1 MARRPNAQRKQVR
14 RVAAW
19 IYVVINPIIE
29 SLQRELS
36 LLDSA
41 NLTWRPRTNQCEM
54 IKTIQ
59 EYVDS
64 TQWPNFQDFVA
75 EHPESALITAFR
87 RHDSQLDKLNTAA
100 KEVFVWLLNSKMFL
114 DAFEAGLAQ
123 YEAQRPSMGLP
134 AQPLAEME
142 NQVRE
147 EAAQHVINNT
157 QTLPSHYV
165 ISSFWNFTGRNLLAL
180 RNAPEFLPLLRSKD
194 TLGET
199 SATLKKALEY
209 YRLKLSRDYDVP
221 AARVPGLSFEE

>member
-1 MARRPNAQRKQVR
+1 MAKRPDAQRKQVR

-75 EHPESALITAFR
+75 EHPASPLIAAFR

-100 KEVFVWLLNSKMFL
+100 KEVFVWLLNSKIFL

-123 YEAQRPSMGLP
+123 YEAQRPAMKLP
-134 AQPLAEME
+134 AQPLAEMK
-142 NQVRE
+142 NDVRE
-147 EAAQHVINNT
+147 EAAQHIINNT

-165 ISSFWNFTGRNLLAL
+165 ISGFWSLAGRNLLAL
-180 RNAPEFLPLLRSKD
+180 RNAPEFLPLHRSKD
-194 TLGET
+194 KLVET
-199 SATLKKALEY
+199 SAKLKKALES
-209 YRLKLSRDYDVP
+209 YRLALSRDYDVP